1 MQLSTENSFFLGLF
15 DFIDRI
21 FGAQFNFG
29 AQSIA
34 LAAVV
39 LLVSVWAVMFL
50 IARRRKRVDGERHLE
65 ALLASLRIDHDRM
78 KTFLSTETQI
88 FISWTSSDGEPD
100 IQGDLAALTEAVGA
114 KAPLSFNLWLSP
126 KLAQSLDAA
135 VHRLRLR
142 GEGFHL
148 MLQATNG
155 RHIEAEGRAVIGSA
169 VLRLR
174 DVSSTRQEL
183 LQIASSNEA
192 YKTEILGL
200 RGMLD
205 TLAQPIWLRDK
216 DGHLNWV
223 NEAYAFAVEATDASD
238 VIARQIEFLDYGNR
252 NEAAETTKSGEVFQR
267 RFPAVVLGQR
277 RIFDVVE
284 TPVDIGA
291 LGYAADV
298 TDLETVRSDLVRH
311 MANHV
316 GTLDQ
321 LPTAVA
327 IFDERQKLTF
337 CNLAYRKLWQLTDAF
352 VDSHPTDSEVLDCL
366 RDARRLPEQADYRS
380 WKRALLEAYRSVET
394 QETAWYLPGGRTLRV
409 VINPNPQGGI
419 TYLFDDVTAQFHLE
433 SSFNSLTQVQSETL
447 NSLKEGVAVFGT
459 DGRLKLRNQS
469 FESIWKLD
477 GTRIANRPHIDQI
490 ILDAHH
496 LFADVTVWTAIRSGI
511 VGLNESRKG
520 QFFRMER
527 HDGSIVDCALAPLP
541 DGATLVTFVDVS
553 DTVQVERALKEKN
566 DALEQ
571 AAQLRENFIH
581 HVSYQ
586 LRSPLTNVIGF
597 TELLASGTAGALNE
611 RQGEY
616 ASHVIHSSNALMAII
631 DDILDLASFD
641 SGEAKLDISDT
652 NVLGTIEIAVEGL
665 KDRLAEQNI
674 NLVVD
679 SPSDIGSFRAD
690 TKRIRQVLF
699 NLLSNAIGFSS
710 VGQTVTVTAR
720 RYSGGLSLSVRDE
733 GRGIP
738 RELIDRVFD
747 RFETHSA
754 GTRHRG
760 VGLGLSIVRALVEL
774 HGGQVKIV
782 SEPGAGTLVSCLFP
796 DDSGK
801 PIRAEVAA

>member
-21 FGAQFNFG
+21 FGVQFNFG

-39 LLVSVWAVMFL
+39 LLVSVWAVMVL

-65 ALLASLRIDHDRM
+65 ALVASLRIDHDRM

-183 LQIASSNEA
+183 FQMASSNEA

-238 VIARQIEFLDYGNR
+238 VIARQIEFLDYNNR

-327 IFDERQKLTF
+327 IFDERQRLTF

-394 QETAWYLPGGRTLRV
+394 QETAWYLPGGRTLRRCR
-409 VINPNPQGGI
+409 
-419 TYLFDDVTAQFHLE
+419 A
-433 SSFNSLTQVQSETL
+433 
-447 NSLKEGVAVFGT
+447 K
-459 DGRLKLRNQS
+459 R
-469 FESIWKLD
+469 SI
-477 GTRIANRPHIDQI
+477 R
-490 ILDAHH
+490 
-496 LFADVTVWTAIRSGI
+496 
-511 VGLNESRKG
+511 
-520 QFFRMER
+520 
-527 HDGSIVDCALAPLP
+527 
-541 DGATLVTFVDVS
+541 
-553 DTVQVERALKEKN
+553 
-566 DALEQ
+566 
-571 AAQLRENFIH
+571 
-581 HVSYQ
+581 
-586 LRSPLTNVIGF
+586 
-597 TELLASGTAGALNE
+597 
-611 RQGEY
+611 
-616 ASHVIHSSNALMAII
+616 
-631 DDILDLASFD
+631 
-641 SGEAKLDISDT
+641 
-652 NVLGTIEIAVEGL
+652 
-665 KDRLAEQNI
+665 
-674 NLVVD
+674 
-679 SPSDIGSFRAD
+679 
-690 TKRIRQVLF
+690 
-699 NLLSNAIGFSS
+699 
-710 VGQTVTVTAR
+710 
-720 RYSGGLSLSVRDE
+720 
-733 GRGIP
+733 
-738 RELIDRVFD
+738 
-747 RFETHSA
+747 
-754 GTRHRG
+754 
-760 VGLGLSIVRALVEL
+760 
-774 HGGQVKIV
+774 
-782 SEPGAGTLVSCLFP
+782 
-796 DDSGK
+796 
-801 PIRAEVAA
+801 

>member
-1 MQLSTENSFFLGLF
+1 MQISTLTSFFPDLIASVEPLFNTQFILELGRIAFFITLLLLF
-15 DFIDRI
+15 
-21 FGAQFNFG
+21 
-29 AQSIA
+29 
-34 LAAVV
+34 VW
-39 LLVSVWAVMFL
+39 LLTIL
-50 IARRRKRVDGERHLE
+50 IARNRKRSDREHHHE
-65 ALLASLRIDHDRM
+65 ALVASLRTDCDRINS
-78 KTFLSTETQI
+78 FLSTETQI
-88 FISWTSSDGEPD
+88 FVSWMSLDGVPN
-100 IQGDLAALTEAVGA
+100 IRGDLAALSEAIGA
-114 KAPLSFNLWLSP
+114 KAPLSFNSWLSP
-126 KLAQSLDAA
+126 KLAQRLDAA
-135 VHRLRLR
+135 VKQLRLR
-142 GEGFHL
+142 GEAFHL
-148 MLQATNG
+148 MLEATNG
-155 RHIEAEGRAVIGSA
+155 RHIEAEGRAIIGSA

-183 LQIASSNEA
+183 IQMAQSN
-192 YKTEILGL
+192 KVLRTEISGL

-216 DGHLNWV
+216 DGRISWV
-223 NEAYAFAVEATDASD
+223 NEAYAFAVDAKDASD
-238 VIARQIEFLDYGNR
+238 VVARQVEFLDHVNR
-252 NEAAETTKSGEVFQR
+252 NEASETTKSGEVFQR
-267 RFPAVVLGQR
+267 RFPAVVLGLR

-291 LGYAADV
+291 LGYATDI
-298 TDLETVRSDLVRH
+298 TDLETVRSDLERH

-327 IFDERQKLTF
+327 IFDERQRLTF
-337 CNLAYRKLWQLTDAF
+337 CNIAYRKLWQLTDAF
-352 VDSHPTDSEVLDCL
+352 VNVHPTDSEVLDYL

-380 WKRALLEAYRSVET
+380 WKRAFLEAYRSVEPH
-394 QETAWYLPGGRTLRV
+394 ETVWYLPGGRTLRV

-419 TYLFDDVTAQFHLE
+419 TYLFDDVTEQFHLE
-433 SSFNSLTQVQSETL
+433 SSYNALTQVQSETL

-469 FESIWKLD
+469 FESIWDLD
-477 GTRIANRPHIDQI
+477 SARIANRPHIDQI

-511 VGLNESRKG
+511 VDLNESRKG

-527 HDGSIVDCALAPLP
+527 HNGSIVDCALAPLP

-553 DTVQVERALKEKN
+553 DTVRVERALKEKN

-571 AAQLRENFIH
+571 AAKLRENFIH

-597 TELLASGTAGALNE
+597 TELLASGAAGVLNE
-611 RQGEY
+611 RQEEY
-616 ASHVIHSSNALMAII
+616 ASHVIHSSNALLAII

-641 SGEAKLDISDT
+641 SGETRLSISDT
-652 NVLGTIEIAVEGL
+652 GVIRTIQSAVEGL
-665 KDRLAEQNI
+665 KDRIAEQKI

-679 SPSDIGSFRAD
+679 APADIGSFRAD
-690 TKRIRQVLF
+690 TKRVRQVLF
-699 NLLSNAIGFSS
+699 NLISNAIGFSGS
-710 VGQTVTVTAR
+710 GQTVTVSAR
-720 RYSGGLSLSVRDE
+720 RYSNGLSLSVRDE

-747 RFETHSA
+747 RFETHSG

-774 HGGQVKIV
+774 HGGQVEIV
-782 SEPGAGTLVSCLFP
+782 SEQGTGTLVSCLFP
-796 DDSGK
+796 DESGR
-801 PIRAEVAA
+801 PIRAEAAA